1 MMNALSLAGKAT
13 LFAWIG
19 VTLFPVD
26 PSFAGTEMP
35 ILPPISQAFQ
45 VKVNSLNDGEIRAD
59 ADLTLREA
67 IEVTNGTL
75 SLDDLSEAERA
86 QVRPLAAGEG
96 SQISWS
102 GLTGE
107 PVLLLSQ
114 PLPPLAQVNL
124 RLDGA
129 VNDRRVQIR
138 PAESVVIPRGL
149 TILADGVTVQNLV
162 LQGFSNPNTTF
173 GSGFNVDNAPD
184 WVRPNVLSG
193 AIVITQ
199 GEALYDLQELPWIAQ
214 LTPPRGVE
222 ITGIGFGGDSPGKT
236 AFGVVIFDGLESQIH
251 GNIFQGLQGSAILT
265 GKQASGSQIYDN
277 EMIGNG
283 GAGMPDAIRL
293 EGTIEGMAIYNN
305 RICENA
311 GSGIFL
317 FKPQG
322 SISIRDNDIHFNG
335 TGSDRGAI
343 YLTGS
348 GHEVVNNY
356 ISHQF
361 GGGGVVVA
369 AYPRSVQN
377 RIQDNRFVALDG
389 LSIDLVMRR
398 QTGVW
403 DNAIG
408 DGVNPPR
415 DSGNRR
421 LDTANRGINAPEFV
435 GDELFLFDD
444 AVAIAGQA
452 DPGSTVDIYKVSP
465 GSMRTS
471 GADFRQYAPLTELL
485 VSVPVDPETGRF
497 EISLPSLQEGDRLS
511 AIATDPALGTSE
523 PAKNAVIRTIDA
535 NPNRTLPVSTTG
547 SDSTWDIPCGA
558 TIAGMMLLSQP
569 PENLFSERSLY
580 NPVAIP
586 QEAEVIGD
594 DPLQIALGIFGVKEK
609 PVEGN
614 FSEVV
619 DLTEETPQRVIV
631 TLTQTGFLD
640 DSVKGHRYRL
650 EFLPEGEQWKLNW
663 AGRQNQCYRSPTG
676 DWTTDLCP

>member
-1 MMNALSLAGKAT
+1 MNALSIACKAT
-13 LFAWIG
+13 LFSWIG
-19 VTLFPVD
+19 VAFLPAD
-26 PSFAGTEMP
+26 PSFAGTERP
-35 ILPPISQAFQ
+35 LLPPVPQAFQ
-45 VKVNSLNDGEIRAD
+45 VEVNSFNDGEVTAD

-67 IEVTNGTL
+67 IEITNGTL
-75 SLDDLSEAERA
+75 RLEDLSEAERA

-96 SQISWS
+96 SQIRWS
-102 GLTGE
+102 ALTGE
-107 PVLLLSQ
+107 PVLRLSH
-114 PLPPLAQVNL
+114 PLPPLAQPNL
-124 RLDGA
+124 SLDGA
-129 VNDRRVQIR
+129 VNDRRVQIS
-138 PAESVVIPRGL
+138 PVESVAIPRGL
-149 TILADGVTVQNLV
+149 TILADGVTVQNLT
-162 LQGFSNPNTTF
+162 LQGFSNPNTSF
-173 GSGFNVDNAPD
+173 GSGFNVENDPE
-184 WVRPNVLSG
+184 WVRPNILSG

-222 ITGIGFGGDSPGKT
+222 ITGMRFGGDSPRKT
-236 AFGVVIFDGLESQIH
+236 AFGVVIFDGLESEIH
-251 GNIFQGLQGSAILT
+251 GNTFQGLQGSAILT
-265 GKQASGSQIYDN
+265 GKQASGSQIYNN
-277 EMIGNG
+277 EILENG

-293 EGTIEGMAIYNN
+293 EGTIAGMAIYSN

-356 ISHQF
+356 ISHQL

-377 RIQDNRFVALDG
+377 RIQDNRFVALEG

-398 QTGVW
+398 ETGVW

-421 LDTANRGINAPEFV
+421 LDTANRGINAPAFV

-444 AVAIAGQA
+444 VVAIAGQA
-452 DPGSTVDIYKVSP
+452 DPGSIVDIYKVSQSSP
-465 GSMRTS
+465 RTS

-497 EISLPSLQEGDRLS
+497 EISLPGLQGGDRLS

-523 PAKNAVIRTIDA
+523 PAKNAVVRTIEA
-535 NPNRTLPVSTTG
+535 NPILPVSRTE
-547 SDSTWDIPCGA
+547 SNPTWDIPCGP
-558 TIAGMMLLSQP
+558 TIVGMTILGQP
-569 PENLFSERSLY
+569 PESLIPERSLY
-580 NPVAIP
+580 TPVAIP
-586 QEAEVIGD
+586 PEAEVLGD
-594 DPLQIALGIFGVKEK
+594 DPVQIALAIFGVKEK
-609 PVEGN
+609 PLEGN
-614 FSEVV
+614 FSEAVE
-619 DLTEETPQRVIV
+619 LTEETPERIVV
-631 TLTQTGFLD
+631 TLTQMGFLD
-640 DSVKGHRYRL
+640 DSVKGYRYRL
-650 EFLPEGEQWKLNW
+650 EFLAEGDRWKLKW
-663 AGRQNQCYRSPTG
+663 AGRQNQCYRNATG
-676 DWTTDLCP
+676 DWTTEPCL